1 MQTKMIFLDIDGTL
15 VNDKKELPKKNRE
28 AIDAAL
34 DMGHKVF
41 ICTGR
46 PLSSA
51 ARLLP
56 VFGLERPGC
65 YAITYN
71 GGLIYDAYEKKAIY
85 KKTLTMDQVKYIFDR
100 AREENIHAQAYTNV
114 CFICEEDNDVGDYY
128 AVLGQ
133 LQ

>member
-100 AREENIHAQAYTNV
+100 A
-114 CFICEEDNDVGDYY
+114 
-128 AVLGQ
+128 
-133 LQ
+133 

>member
-15 VNDKKELPKKNRE
+15 VDKNKQLPPKNKA

-34 DMGHKVF
+34 NMGHKVF

-46 PLSSA
+46 PLSSVIK
-51 ARLLP
+51 LLP

-71 GGLIYDAYEKKAIY
+71 GGLIYDAYEKKSVY
-85 KKTLTMDQVKYIFDR
+85 KKTLT
-100 AREENIHAQAYTNV
+100 
-114 CFICEEDNDVGDYY
+114 
-128 AVLGQ
+128 
-133 LQ
+133 